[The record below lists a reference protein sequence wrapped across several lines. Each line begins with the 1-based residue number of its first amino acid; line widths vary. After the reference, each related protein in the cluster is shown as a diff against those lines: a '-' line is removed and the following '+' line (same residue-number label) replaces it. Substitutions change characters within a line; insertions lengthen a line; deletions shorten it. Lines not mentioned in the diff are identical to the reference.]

1 LTSYDVLV
9 SKTAIRELNELEE
22 IDQERIK
29 DKLRELSKDP
39 HNSLNHLDTK
49 KLVGTKRTYYR
60 LRVGEYRVIYFI
72 EDMTIKVVRIATRS
86 DVYSWLD

>member
-1 LTSYDVLV
+1 MTSYDVLV
-9 SKTAIRELNELEE
+9 SRTAIRELNALKEA
-22 IDQERIK
+22 DQERIK

-49 KLVGTKRTYYR
+49 KLSGTKRTYYR

-72 EDMTIKVVRIATRS
+72 EDRIIKIVRIATRS
-86 DVYSWLD
+86 DVYSWLE

>member
-1 LTSYDVLV
+1 MTSYNVLV
-9 SKTAIRELNELEE
+9 SITAIRELNALKE
-22 IDQERIK
+22 IDRERIK

-49 KLVGTKRTYYR
+49 KLSGTKRTYYR
-60 LRVGEYRVIYFI
+60 LRVEDYRVIYFT
-72 EDMTIKVVRIATRS
+72 EDRIIKVVKIATRS